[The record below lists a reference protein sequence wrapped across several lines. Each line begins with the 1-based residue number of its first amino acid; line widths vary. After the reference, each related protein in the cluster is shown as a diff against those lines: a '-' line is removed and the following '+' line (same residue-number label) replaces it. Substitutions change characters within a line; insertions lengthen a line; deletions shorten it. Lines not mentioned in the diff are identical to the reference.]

1 MSKTFDLDIG
11 KTSDHQPVIA
21 KLDYSLP
28 DVLHGQRCPNS
39 TTKQKIHWSNISQET
54 INVRYVDPPLSDISK
69 LNIPSSI
76 EPTALTET
84 IID

>member
-11 KTSDHQPVIA
+11 NTSDHQSVIA
-21 KLDYSLP
+21 KLYYSLP
-28 DVLHGQRCPNS
+28 DVLYGQHCPNS
-39 TTKQKIHWSNISQET
+39 TTKQKTQWSNISQET
-54 INVRYVDPPLSDISK
+54 INVRYVDPLLSDISK

-84 IID
+84 ITD